1 MPLSQA
7 KRALLDKWLQ
17 MEHPVNV
24 VPVIPQRPAISTVKI
39 SYPQQGRLFL
49 ELLNPGT
56 AVNNLSVFL
65 QIKGKLDIVALD
77 KSANQILARHEILRT
92 RFSFGLGI
100 PTADISNDLKI
111 TISIINLKKFDN
123 KDQETEVRRLAEKEV
138 LQPFNLSQAPLIRL
152 KLYELDNDKSL
163 LLVIAHHTVA
173 DGWSLGVFLNELI
186 IFYRANTTGRSVQAS
201 ELSIQYYDY
210 AYWQTEDKQQEVQ
223 QSSMSYWKKQLGGE
237 LPSLELPT
245 DQVRGT
251 RQTFT
256 GGTYR
261 FIIPKDQTQA
271 LEELSQQEDATLFMT
286 LLTAFYLLLHRYSGQ
301 DDILIGIPIANR
313 NHPGLENLIGVF
325 INTLVIR
332 ISLYGDPS
340 FRELLRQV
348 RKTSLEAYAHQDFP
362 YEKLVEE
369 LKPIRDLHRPPLFQV
384 VFNLQNSPMPKLE
397 IQDLETAF
405 LEIDRGVSQFDLT
418 LMISRKEGQ
427 CQAIV
432 EYNTDLFKPA
442 TITSMFRF
450 FQLFLEYALTQ
461 PDSPISKLPL
471 ITGEELRHIVFEL
484 NHTMV
489 NFPREKCIHQ
499 LIEKQAEQTPDHV
512 AIIHDQTEITY
523 SELDRR
529 ANALAKHLGE
539 LGVEQDVR
547 VGILMKKSLRSVEAL
562 LAVLKSGGAY
572 VPIHISSPPER
583 IQFILKDANVKVL
596 LTNMDPGPL
605 DEFTGVVV
613 NLNDKNLLTESNP
626 LHSRNLVNSD
636 SLAYVIYTS
645 GSTGEPKG
653 VMVNH
658 SSLVNFLCSMRN
670 SPGMNQDTV
679 MLALASISFDPSTL
693 ELFLPL
699 MVGAKVVVASE
710 EMTTN
715 PLLLAETIN
724 RHHVNMLQATP
735 ATWQLLLDT
744 GWAGKAG
751 LKALCGGDVLTRKMA
766 DQLLERVG
774 SLWNVY
780 GPTETTVW
788 STYCQIQKGDN
799 PVTIGHPIGNAQI
812 YLLDRYLQIV
822 PVGVIGELHIAGEGL
837 ARGYLNN
844 PKLTEEKFIPNIF
857 SSKPGARLYKTGDLG
872 RYLPDYE
879 IEILGRMDDQ
889 VKVQGHRMELGEI
902 TSVLLQHPSVSD
914 GIVITRTEISG
925 NKRLVAYFV
934 PNNDTFSDP
943 TTLREFLGKKLP
955 DYMIPSFFVS
965 MDSLPL
971 TVNGKIDRK
980 SLPVPGDLSQLSGY
994 VAPRNEEEE
1003 VMVKIWQNVLY
1014 AEQVGIHD
1022 NFFDLG
1028 GASIQSIQIVA
1039 KANMYG
1045 YKISVENVF
1054 EYQTIAELAAY
1065 IKGNYIKGNSTV

>member
-210 AYWQTEDKQQEVQ
+210 AYWQTEDKQQGVQ

-369 LKPIRDLHRPPLFQV
+369 LKPIRDLHRSPLFQV

-670 SPGMNQDTV
+670 SPGMNEDTV

-934 PNNDTFSDP
+934 PKNDTFSDP

-1039 KANMYG
+1039 KANMNG